1 MALFEEQTTR
11 SGDAATRALS
21 VTTVGTDFVERVYQN
36 IAQIYD
42 YTYGPTL
49 HPGRLEAIKKMRI
62 RPGTEVL
69 EVGVGTG
76 INLSLYPNTSQV
88 TGIDLSSK
96 MLKKAQQRIDEKGL
110 TNCEVKE
117 MDATK
122 MTFADNSYDVV
133 YAPYVISVVPDPVA
147 VAREMYRVCRPG
159 GRVVILNHF
168 KSANALMGEDRN
180 RDLAGH
186 RAHRLHRGPRSA
198 GVPEA
203 GRPDAGVDRKGEHP
217 EDLDAH
223 HGRQRLAVVERR
235 PSSSGPLNA
244 QLILAQDHE
253 QPRPLGDDQS
263 RGVF

>member
-1 MALFEEQTTR
+1 MALFEQKISR

-76 INLSLYPNTSQV
+76 INLNLYPKSSHV
-88 TGIDLSSK
+88 TGIDLSTK
-96 MLKKAQQRIDEKGL
+96 MLAKAQKRIDEKGL
-110 TNCEVKE
+110 THCTVAE
-117 MDATK
+117 MDATRL
-122 MTFADNSYDVV
+122 TFADNSYDVV

-147 VAREMYRVCRPG
+147 VAKEMYRVCRPG

-168 KSANALMGEDRN
+168 KSANPIMAKI
-180 RDLAGH
+180 
-186 RAHRLHRGPRSA
+186 
-198 GVPEA
+198 EA
-203 GRPDAGVDRKGEHP
+203 AISPMTVHIGFTA
-217 EDLDAH
+217 DLDLPAFLEQADLH
-223 HGRQRLAVVERR
+223 PVSLEKVNVPKIWTLITVVK
-235 PSSSGPLNA
+235 
-244 QLILAQDHE
+244 D
-253 QPRPLGDDQS
+253 
-263 RGVF
+263 

>member
-1 MALFEEQTTR
+1 MALFEQQTSR

-36 IAQIYD
+36 IAQVYD

-49 HPGRLEAIKKMRI
+49 HPGRLEAIQKMRI

-76 INLSLYPNTSQV
+76 INLSLYPHTAKV

-96 MLKKAQQRIDEKGL
+96 MLQKAQKRIDEKGL
-110 TNCEVKE
+110 VNCNVIE

-122 MTFADNSYDVV
+122 LTFADNSYDVV

-147 VAREMYRVCRPG
+147 VAKEMYRVCRPG

-168 KSANALMGEDRN
+168 KSSNALMSKFETAISPMTVHIGFT
-180 RDLAGH
+180 A
-186 RAHRLHRGPRSA
+186 
-198 GVPEA
+198 
-203 GRPDAGVDRKGEHP
+203 
-217 EDLDAH
+217 DLDLPGFLEQAE
-223 HGRQRLAVVERR
+223 LTPVSIEKVNVPKIWTLITVVK
-235 PSSSGPLNA
+235 
-244 QLILAQDHE
+244 D
-253 QPRPLGDDQS
+253 
-263 RGVF
+263 